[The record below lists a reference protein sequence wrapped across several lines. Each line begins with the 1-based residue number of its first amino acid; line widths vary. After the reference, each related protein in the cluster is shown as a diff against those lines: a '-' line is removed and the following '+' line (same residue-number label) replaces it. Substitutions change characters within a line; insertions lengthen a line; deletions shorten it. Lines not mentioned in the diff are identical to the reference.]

1 MSLVRI
7 AHGCLE
13 YQVYSIS
20 LLFSRIFAVML
31 LSPAA
36 DSKIKTRTYVLPNTF
51 DANMAGAIRIASETA
66 ITTDARSNS
75 SVTLAPSS
83 VDYDSGGSIDD
94 FDWRSSTSRKRFKV
108 PWARRRRSEKDD
120 DATRQL
126 GPKGLSLLH
135 RPPEP
140 LIDIIFVH
148 GLRGG
153 SVKTWQKGGDPHRF
167 WPQLWL
173 SVEPGFEHANIHS
186 FGYDADIKTGSCF
199 NIHDFGRELLEEMR
213 ISPHLT
219 DNEERP
225 IIMLGHSMGGLVIK
239 KTFILAQD
247 IPSWKCRIKSMFFL
261 ATPHRGSNYAALL
274 KNILTVSGTAST
286 RQYIGDL
293 TTSSQT
299 LKLINEDF
307 GKRAHDIAIYSFFET
322 LKTKIGPS
330 SILVVDKESAVLG
343 SGFRNERV
351 KSTAANHCDISKFR
365 NPEEPNY
372 TLIRNALATAVKDL
386 LKDVLVLKADEA
398 QSQMKTLKPYLG
410 ISDVP
415 DEHHDTVEGSCEWIE
430 SRDDFQDWQHVDS
443 PSQKFAN
450 EEIGPGPKDISIFWV
465 HASPGSGKTYLASYV
480 QSQLESTRLQCAY
493 YYFHVGK
500 KTSRSLAPFLRSIAY
515 QMATT
520 STLVRD
526 KLYKLYQDG
535 SIFDMD
541 DAWTIWTKVFKKGI
555 LQIESDVP
563 HYWIIDAIDECPRY
577 AEFFTMLKGEKS
589 HFPLRIFITSRP
601 IRDMHRL
608 QKPLQPTATIY
619 SIDINKKDSLDD
631 IRCYVKTRVEGM
643 ALADSSSVEELT
655 STILRKSNA
664 CFLWVRLVI
673 DELEGVFTT
682 VSRMDILNTI
692 PEGMKPYYERA
703 IEPIGANTREKHI
716 SKAIF
721 TWVVA
726 VARALDLSELTEALH
741 HDISADVPQSAG
753 AIEGLCGQLVLV
765 GPSNTVG
772 LIHPTAREFLLSSE
786 GEFSVS
792 LPKAHQR
799 IALVCLKLLSENEL
813 RPPRTTRSLHQDRP
827 TLSRLTKY
835 AIENFSEHIF
845 AASSENDEVLLAL
858 DRFLKTNVFSWIER
872 VAMTGNYH
880 NLLRVCKNLRAYLDR
895 RAKYHSPLSSEVRNI
910 DNWATDL
917 NRLVTQF
924 GEPLLKQPSSIY
936 FLIPPMCPT
945 NTAISRQFGKR
956 IDGLALSG
964 YRASIW
970 DDCIANISFREDVAA
985 AVSCGE
991 SVFAVG
997 MESGAVNLYNQRSY
1011 QHEGCIR
1018 HSHPVDLVHLTD
1030 ELVVSCTTKAIILQ
1044 DMQGNIIWEKRIRFR
1059 CLYLTASETHV
1070 IGVSQHGHLIKWDK
1084 GTGEIIEDQTFQ
1096 YKNYDVETMHNHGK
1110 NRAPQVATISPDFEM
1125 AALGYRGGTVSIWD
1139 TVDTELIG
1147 WAKDEEGRV
1156 AAKLMFNPNPSI
1168 HLLLVVYSNH
1178 GLALYDT
1185 LSTEPVQAHESPNN
1199 AGFLSASCSPDGR
1212 TLATTDTHGN
1222 MNIWDFE
1229 TLSILYHIL
1238 SPFPSF
1244 RILSFTSDGSSVLD
1258 VMDSNMRVWSPSV
1271 LVRKTFEE
1279 DASISDDAAHL
1290 PVTQGEYERHMDAKI
1305 NVLGAHPKLPLTVA
1319 GKNNGSL
1326 VAFATKNGVTSALY
1340 KHSGTVTNIAVSGDG
1355 TIASADVHNVVF
1367 LRKYSPD
1374 KGEAVPIKKI
1384 DGIKLESRVK
1394 QLCFSSSDADPV
1406 SAQEQFWLI
1415 SDRKLERYAAEQFP
1429 SAIDSSAAQLCYD
1442 CANGWHETELVKA
1455 VYSSKLQTLVIET
1468 ITSRNANTS
1477 SAFFVFDTT
1486 SVKWAEVTTEE
1497 LQLHN
1502 VLPRDSKHNRAFLG
1516 WNSEEKELIF
1526 INADSWICSLS
1537 LGELKEKVYHRHFYV
1552 PRQLCSDLAPT
1563 KTANDDIILCNAGEI
1578 TCTGNGMK
1586 FKHAD
1591 EW

>member
-1 MSLVRI
+1 
-7 AHGCLE
+7 
-13 YQVYSIS
+13 
-20 LLFSRIFAVML
+20 ML

-75 SVTLAPSS
+75 SVALAPAS

-186 FGYDADIKTGSCF
+186 FG
-199 NIHDFGRELLEEMR
+199 
-213 ISPHLT
+213 
-219 DNEERP
+219 
-225 IIMLGHSMGGLVIK
+225 
-239 KTFILAQD
+239 
-247 IPSWKCRIKSMFFL
+247 
-261 ATPHRGSNYAALL
+261 
-274 KNILTVSGTAST
+274 
-286 RQYIGDL
+286 
-293 TTSSQT
+293 
-299 LKLINEDF
+299 
-307 GKRAHDIAIYSFFET
+307 
-322 LKTKIGPS
+322 
-330 SILVVDKESAVLG
+330 
-343 SGFRNERV
+343 
-351 KSTAANHCDISKFR
+351 
-365 NPEEPNY
+365 
-372 TLIRNALATAVKDL
+372 NALATAVKDL

-398 QSQMKTLKPYLG
+398 QTQMKTLKPYLG

-500 KTSRSLAPFLRSIAY
+500 KMSRSLAPFLRSIAY

-619 SIDINKKDSLDD
+619 SIDINKEDSLDD

-643 ALADSSSVEELT
+643 ALADSSSVEALT

-664 CFLWVRLVI
+664 CFLW
-673 DELEGVFTT
+673 
-682 VSRMDILNTI
+682 
-692 PEGMKPYYERA
+692 
-703 IEPIGANTREKHI
+703 
-716 SKAIF
+716 
-721 TWVVA
+721 
-726 VARALDLSELTEALH
+726 
-741 HDISADVPQSAG
+741 
-753 AIEGLCGQLVLV
+753 
-765 GPSNTVG
+765 
-772 LIHPTAREFLLSSE
+772 
-786 GEFSVS
+786 
-792 LPKAHQR
+792 
-799 IALVCLKLLSENEL
+799 
-813 RPPRTTRSLHQDRP
+813 
-827 TLSRLTKY
+827 
-835 AIENFSEHIF
+835 
-845 AASSENDEVLLAL
+845 
-858 DRFLKTNVFSWIER
+858 
-872 VAMTGNYH
+872 
-880 NLLRVCKNLRAYLDR
+880 
-895 RAKYHSPLSSEVRNI
+895 
-910 DNWATDL
+910 
-917 NRLVTQF
+917 
-924 GEPLLKQPSSIY
+924 
-936 FLIPPMCPT
+936 
-945 NTAISRQFGKR
+945 
-956 IDGLALSG
+956 
-964 YRASIW
+964 
-970 DDCIANISFREDVAA
+970 
-985 AVSCGE
+985 
-991 SVFAVG
+991 
-997 MESGAVNLYNQRSY
+997 
-1011 QHEGCIR
+1011 
-1018 HSHPVDLVHLTD
+1018 
-1030 ELVVSCTTKAIILQ
+1030 
-1044 DMQGNIIWEKRIRFR
+1044 
-1059 CLYLTASETHV
+1059 
-1070 IGVSQHGHLIKWDK
+1070 HGHLIKWDK

-1305 NVLGAHPKLPLTVA
+1305 NVLGVHPKLPITVA
-1319 GKNNGSL
+1319 GKKNGSL

-1394 QLCFSSSDADPV
+1394 QLCFSSSGMMLPNDDHWRWADH
-1406 SAQEQFWLI
+1406 
-1415 SDRKLERYAAEQFP
+1415 DERCHGP
-1429 SAIDSSAAQLCYD
+1429 ID
-1442 CANGWHETELVKA
+1442 
-1455 VYSSKLQTLVIET
+1455 
-1468 ITSRNANTS
+1468 
-1477 SAFFVFDTT
+1477 
-1486 SVKWAEVTTEE
+1486 TEE
-1497 LQLHN
+1497 HKRIY
-1502 VLPRDSKHNRAFLG
+1502 PEAFD
-1516 WNSEEKELIF
+1516 WDCCEEARNSSGCEL
-1526 INADSWICSLS
+1526 AQ
-1537 LGELKEKVYHRHFYV
+1537 HRTE
-1552 PRQLCSDLAPT
+1552 PD
-1563 KTANDDIILCNAGEI
+1563 DDI
-1578 TCTGNGMK
+1578 
-1586 FKHAD
+1586 
-1591 EW
+1591 

>member
-1 MSLVRI
+1 MT
-7 AHGCLE
+7 
-13 YQVYSIS
+13 
-20 LLFSRIFAVML
+20 
-31 LSPAA
+31 
-36 DSKIKTRTYVLPNTF
+36 D
-51 DANMAGAIRIASETA
+51 AIRIASETA
-66 ITTDARSNS
+66 ATTDARSNS

-83 VDYDSGGSIDD
+83 LDYDSGGSIDD
-94 FDWRSSTSRKRFKV
+94 FDWKSSASRKRFKV
-108 PWARRRRSEKDD
+108 PWARRRQSEKD

-126 GPKGLSLLH
+126 GPRGLYLLH

-140 LIDIIFVH
+140 LVDIIFVH

-199 NIHDFGRELLEEMR
+199 DIHDFGRELLEEMR

-219 DNEERP
+219 DNEE
-225 IIMLGHSMGGLVIK
+225 
-239 KTFILAQD
+239 TFILAQD

-274 KNILTVSGTAST
+274 KNILTVSGAAST

-343 SGFRNERV
+343 KSADGFRNERI
-351 KSTAANHCDISKFR
+351 KSTAANHCDISKFK

-372 TLIRNALATAVKDL
+372 TLLKNALATAVKDL
-386 LKDVLVLKADEA
+386 LKDVLVWKADKA
-398 QSQMKTLKPYLG
+398 QIQMKTLKPYLG
-410 ISDVP
+410 MSDVP

-430 SRDDFQDWQHVDS
+430 SRDDFQEWQHVES
-443 PSQKFAN
+443 RSQKSVT
-450 EEIGPGPKDISIFWV
+450 EEIGHGPKDISVFWV

-493 YYFHVGK
+493 YYFHVGIQ
-500 KTSRSLAPFLRSIAY
+500 TSRSLAPFLRSIAY

-555 LQIESDVP
+555 LQASIALQRITLYLANQYIP

-577 AEFFTMLKGEKS
+577 AEFFIMLKGERP

-601 IRDMHRL
+601 IRDMHRV

-619 SIDINKKDSLDD
+619 SIDIDKKDSLDD

-703 IEPIGANTREKHI
+703 IEPIEANTREKHI

-726 VARALDLSELTEALH
+726 VARALDLSELTEALQ

-786 GEFSVS
+786 GEFRVS

-799 IALVCLKLLSENEL
+799 IALVCLKLLSGNEL

-827 TLSRLTKY
+827 TLSRLTEY
-835 AIENFSEHIF
+835 AVENFSEHIF
-845 AASSENDEVLLAL
+845 AASSENDEVLLAM

-945 NTAISRQFGKR
+945 NTAVSRQFGKR
-956 IDGLALSG
+956 IDGLALAG
-964 YRASIW
+964 YRASVW
-970 DDCIANISFREDVAA
+970 DDCIANISFREDIAA

-997 MESGAVNLYNQRSY
+997 MESGTVNLYNQRSY

-1030 ELVVSCTTKAIILQ
+1030 KFVVSCTTKAIILQ
-1044 DMQGNIIWEKRIRFR
+1044 DLQGNIIWERKVRFR
-1059 CLYLTASETHV
+1059 CLYLAASEAHV
-1070 IGVSQHGHLIKWDK
+1070 IGISQHGHLIKWDK
-1084 GTGEIIEDQTFQ
+1084 ATGEIIEDQTFQ
-1096 YKNYDVETMHNHGK
+1096 YKNYDVETMHNHSK

-1147 WAKDEEGRV
+1147 WAKDDEGRV
-1156 AAKLMFNPNPSI
+1156 AANLMFNPNPSI

-1185 LSTEPVQAHESPNN
+1185 LSTTLVQAHESPNN

-1279 DASISDDAAHL
+1279 DASISDDAGHL

-1305 NVLGAHPKLPLTVA
+1305 NVLGTHPKLPLTVA

-1326 VAFATKNGVTSALY
+1326 VAFAPTNGATFELY
-1340 KHSGTVTNIAVSGDG
+1340 KHSGTVTNIAVSSDG

-1367 LRKYSPD
+1367 LRKYMPG
-1374 KGEAVPIKKI
+1374 KGDTISMKKI
-1384 DGIKLESRVK
+1384 DGTKFESRVK
-1394 QLCFSSSDADPV
+1394 QLCFSSSGELLLVSSLENDVVYRCQDGRCLGTWSFAPDDRESWMWVAARDPV
-1406 SAQEQFWLI
+1406 LGQEQFWLI
-1415 SDRKLERYAAEQFP
+1415 ADRKLKRYSAEQFP
-1429 SAIDSSAAQLCYD
+1429 SAVNSSEAQLCYE
-1442 CANGWHETELVKA
+1442 CADGWHETELVKA
-1455 VYSSKLQTLVIET
+1455 VYSSKLQTLVIEI
-1468 ITSRNANTS
+1468 ITNRNANTS
-1477 SAFFVFDTT
+1477 SAFFAFDAA
-1486 SVKWAEVTTEE
+1486 SVKWAEATTEE
-1497 LQLHN
+1497 PRLLN

-1516 WNSEEKELIF
+1516 WSSEEKELIF
-1526 INADSWICSLS
+1526 VNADSWICSLS
-1537 LGELKEKVYHRHFYV
+1537 LEELKEKVYHRHFYV
-1552 PRQLCSDLAPT
+1552 PRQLCNDLAPT
-1563 KTANDDIILCNAGEI
+1563 KTASDDIILCNAGEI
-1578 TCTGNGMK
+1578 MSIGNSMK
-1586 FKHAD
+1586 FKHLD
-1591 EW
+1591 IW